1 MHNFLCQNDPI
12 FLLLSILLAKNN
24 WHILAWGYWQI
35 LVWRYWSSLTQKNHK
50 QKIGNNGKYFL
61 NYTNFSCIIFCAE
74 LSRNS
79 NLCTICLL
87 PKVLTTGPSQFCVT
101 NYPQLI
107 YFCLSIYYSYYP
119 NFTVKFKLQK
129 AARMCQYYLLLCL
142 NLTCEKTKNVP
153 RPPPYL
159 SPA

>member
-1 MHNFLCQNDPI
+1 MPKWPNIPIIIHIACKKQLTHFGLRVLTNFGLKVLEQFD
-12 FLLLSILLAKNN
+12 
-24 WHILAWGYWQI
+24 
-35 LVWRYWSSLTQKNHK
+35 TKNHK

-61 NYTNFSCIIFCAE
+61 NYANFSCIIFCAE